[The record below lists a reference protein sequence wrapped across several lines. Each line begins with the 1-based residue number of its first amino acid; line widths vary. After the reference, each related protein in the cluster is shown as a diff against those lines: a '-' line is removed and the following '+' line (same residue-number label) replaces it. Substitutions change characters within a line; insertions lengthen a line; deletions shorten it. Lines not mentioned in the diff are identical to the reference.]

1 MKSNQ
6 LLYLSQDDVVSAGLT
21 MDEIIKALEVA
32 FREKGSGNTE
42 MPPKPGFIPVV
53 KTILFT
59 PCRHTFQP

>member
-42 MPPKPGFIPVV
+42 MPPKP
-53 KTILFT
+53 
-59 PCRHTFQP
+59 